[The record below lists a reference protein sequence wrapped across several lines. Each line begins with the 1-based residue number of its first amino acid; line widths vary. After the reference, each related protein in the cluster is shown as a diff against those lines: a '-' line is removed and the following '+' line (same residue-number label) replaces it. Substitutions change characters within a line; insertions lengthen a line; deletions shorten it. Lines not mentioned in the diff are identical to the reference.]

1 MTLPRDLF
9 AKRTGET
16 GGDEVPN
23 RGPVQ
28 RTAKMT
34 TGNAGPGGS
43 VLITVDVEDWFQ
55 VENLRPA
62 YPLERWDS
70 CDLRVESSTK
80 SLLDLLD
87 RHGAKATFFVLGWV
101 AERCGRLVTE
111 IHKRGH
117 EIASHGWSHQ
127 LCFGLTT
134 QELREDLLR
143 SKSILEDLTGQAVW
157 GYRAPSF
164 SITDG
169 VVETM
174 GELGYRYD
182 ASHNSFSIDKRH
194 GQPNGL
200 RVDSGRE
207 WAFANG
213 ILELPVSNLVIRG
226 QSVPWGGGGYF
237 RFWPSRLFHWGVKRI
252 LRTDGRYVFY
262 CHPWEIDAG
271 QPRVK
276 EVGFLHRYR
285 HYKNIGGTL
294 KRLDHF
300 LTEFRHHGLVS
311 CRDYLG
317 DRVRGVDWSDPLSRA
332 RKGSCKQ

>member
-1 MTLPRDLF
+1 
-9 AKRTGET
+9 
-16 GGDEVPN
+16 
-23 RGPVQ
+23 
-28 RTAKMT
+28 
-34 TGNAGPGGS
+34 
-43 VLITVDVEDWFQ
+43 
-55 VENLRPA
+55 
-62 YPLERWDS
+62 
-70 CDLRVESSTK
+70 
-80 SLLDLLD
+80 
-87 RHGAKATFFVLGWV
+87 
-101 AERCGRLVTE
+101 
-111 IHKRGH
+111 
-117 EIASHGWSHQ
+117 

-213 ILELPVSNLVIRG
+213 ILELPVSNLVLRG
-226 QSVPWGGGGYF
+226 QSIPWGGGGYF

-332 RKGSCKQ
+332 QEGSRKQ